1 MPKHLK
7 QLPTAHRTAGTIP
20 HIEGYLLADTE
31 FPRHLAA
38 IAHPFRVCLGLLG
51 RDGYRATNLR
61 LAHPAV
67 VRHDRER
74 RPHLHCCFLPAKEAV
89 QLSLVGTTPGARLHH
104 QVRGLQPG
112 RLVFWQLPQLRHSA
126 SLGRIAQEELDK
138 ERARKARLSIV
149 CRQAM
154 PPPVVAA
161 PGLLAK
167 QLARIARY
175 IMSVEAHIRISKLT
189 Q

>member
-7 QLPTAHRTAGTIP
+7 QLPTAHRTAGTIA
-20 HIEGYLLADTE
+20 HIEGHLFADAE

-38 IAHPFRVCLGLLG
+38 VAHPFRVCLGLLG

-74 RPHLHCCFLPAKEAV
+74 RPHLHSCFLPAKEAV
-89 QLSLVGTTPGARLHH
+89 QLSLVGTTPDARLHH

-112 RLVFWQLPQLRHSA
+112 RLVFWQLPQYRLDSPN
-126 SLGRIAQEELDK
+126 GGVTEKELD
-138 ERARKARLSIV
+138 EEWPRKTCLDIV
-149 CRQAM
+149 CRQAV
-154 PPPVVAA
+154 PPPVVTATR
-161 PGLLAK
+161 LLTI
-167 QLARIARY
+167 QLALVA
-175 IMSVEAHIRISKLT
+175 
-189 Q
+189 